1 MLKILRV
8 ISSISVMALG
18 AYALI
23 TGKFESLPYMMFF
36 LGVSLLVSGVLELQA
51 KRKTSAIFTI
61 LAAAFL
67 FYVAFY
73 TF

>member
-1 MLKILRV
+1 MLKILRL
-8 ISSISVMALG
+8 ISSISVMALAG
-18 AYALI
+18 YGLI
-23 TGKFESLPYMMFF
+23 TDKFEFMPYMLFF